1 MQNHLPGGPSLRRF
15 APRRAEETSAPL
27 LMANTGNTRAGM
39 SKVSGQR
46 LRSHLKVVDRAE
58 ADDRLASG
66 EAAIRKSSGPD
77 ASRRSSFA
85 GRLRAAMKA
94 IGDFA
99 AHGAVAFESIVL
111 AAMSFAIAEMLAGC
125 AAYCQAMH
133 PTFVEPAEPADGDDV
148 ADGG

>member
-15 APRRAEETSAPL
+15 ASRGAEETSAPL
-27 LMANTGNTRAGM
+27 LMANTGNTGAGM

-66 EAAIRKSSGPD
+66 ETAIPKSSGPD
-77 ASRRSSFA
+77 ASRRSIFA
-85 GRLRAAMKA
+85 ARLRAAVKA
-94 IGDFA
+94 IGDSA
-99 AHGAVAFESIVL
+99 VHGAAAFESIVL
-111 AAMSFAIAEMLAGC
+111 AAMSFAVAEMLAGC
-125 AAYCQAMH
+125 AAYCQAMY
-133 PTFVEPAEPADGDDV
+133 PTFVEPAEPADGDDG